1 MPKPNSALACPGC
14 KRRMF
19 TLNDVLYAPLDGTAQ
34 CRACGRIA
42 RLDLFS
48 RWVISCAIAVLL
60 PALLLYWEMFYS
72 GHLFVVSLLVILV
85 AWRIMT
91 FLIFPLLALEE
102 VAARSGVNKKQ
113 SFVILAILLSAAMMI
128 DGFMSSRFESDEAAE
143 VRRVTSSQS
152 R

>member
-1 MPKPNSALACPGC
+1 MADSALACPGC
-14 KRRMF
+14 KRRVF
-19 TLNDVLYAPLDGTAQ
+19 TLHDVLYAPLDGTAS

-48 RWVISCAIAVLL
+48 RWVISCAIAVIL
-60 PALLLYWEMFYS
+60 PGLLYWELFYS

-85 AWRIMT
+85 AWRVLT

-102 VAARSGVNKKQ
+102 VSARSGVNRKQ

-128 DGFMSSRFESDEAAE
+128 DGFMSSRFESDEVAE
-143 VRRVTSSQS
+143 MRRYTSSES

>member
-1 MPKPNSALACPGC
+1 MADSAALACPGC
-14 KRRMF
+14 KRRVF
-19 TLNDVLYAPLDGTAQ
+19 TLHDVLYAPLDGTAQ
-34 CRACGRIA
+34 CRVCGRIA

-60 PALLLYWEMFYS
+60 PALLLYRKLFYS

-85 AWRIMT
+85 AWRIFT

-102 VAARSGVNKKQ
+102 VAARSGVNRKQ
-113 SFVILAILLSAAMMI
+113 SFLILAVLFSAAMAI
-128 DGFMSSRFESDEAAE
+128 DGFMASRFEPDEAAE
-143 VRRVTSSQS
+143 VRRITSSES